1 MINLT
6 PRLEKI
12 AGLVENSK
20 LTADIGTDH
29 AYLPAALIERGKAER
44 AIASDIRPG
53 PLSRAKDTV
62 KRSGMEDR
70 ISLRLG
76 PGLETLTENDGADT
90 IIIAGM
96 GGEMIAEILEK
107 SMNIV
112 KAAKSVIVQPMS
124 SAPELR
130 GYIYG
135 RGFSDI
141 REHIAAEGN
150 RLYNIISMSPGNEAY
165 PPLEPFELIAGRD
178 IIKSRP
184 EHFDK
189 YIQNLTK
196 TLRVKADG
204 ISRAASE
211 DAAAELKRTLGIIEK
226 LEELSLC
233 QSQ

>member
-12 AGLVENSK
+12 AELVENSK

-29 AYLPAALIERGKAER
+29 AYLPVSLIEREKAER

-62 KRSGMEDR
+62 TRSGMDDR

-76 PGLETLTENDGADT
+76 PGLETLTEDDKADT

-107 SMNIV
+107 SINIV
-112 KAAKSVIVQPMS
+112 KSAERIIVQPMS

-130 GYIYG
+130 KYIYG

-141 REHIAAEGN
+141 HEHIAAEGN
-150 RLYNIISMSPGNEAY
+150 RLYNIISMSPGNEAH
-165 PPLEPFELIAGRD
+165 PPLEPYELVAGRD

-196 TLRVKADG
+196 TLKVKADG
-204 ISRAASE
+204 LSRAASADTAE
-211 DAAAELKRTLGIIEK
+211 ELKRTLKIIKK

-233 QSQ
+233 RSQ